1 VSRRSN
7 IKELQT
13 HIGHQF
19 ANTALLYE
27 ALTHSSAA
35 YGQQHVA
42 NYERLEFLGDRV
54 LGLSMAEH
62 LFQAIPGA
70 AEGELAVR
78 FNRLVR
84 KETCA
89 TVAKEMDLGPHIILG
104 ESEAMAGGRRKDTIL
119 ADACEALLGAIY
131 LDGGW
136 EAAKQFVIT
145 RWANQIRH
153 ELTRPVGEKDPKTAL
168 QEWVQGR
175 GGAKLPRYVLVEN
188 SGPDHAPSFVYEVR
202 VDGMAPEKG
211 SGPSRKVAEQ
221 AAAAALLRREGVW
234 KTESEH
240 G

>member
-1 VSRRSN
+1 MSRRSN

-27 ALTHSSAA
+27 ALTHSSAV
-35 YGQQHVA
+35 YGQQNAV

-62 LFQAIPGA
+62 LFQLIPSA

-89 TVAKEMDLGPHIILG
+89 AVAKEMNLGPHIILG

-136 EAAKQFVIT
+136 EAAKAFVIT
-145 RWANQIRH
+145 HWAAQIRH

-175 GGAKLPRYVLVEN
+175 GGAKLPRYVLVDN
-188 SGPDHAPSFVYEVR
+188 SGPDHAPIFVYEVR
-202 VDGMAPEKG
+202 IEGLEPEKG
-211 SGPSRKVAEQ
+211 TGPSRKVAEQ

-234 KTESEH
+234 KTGSSH